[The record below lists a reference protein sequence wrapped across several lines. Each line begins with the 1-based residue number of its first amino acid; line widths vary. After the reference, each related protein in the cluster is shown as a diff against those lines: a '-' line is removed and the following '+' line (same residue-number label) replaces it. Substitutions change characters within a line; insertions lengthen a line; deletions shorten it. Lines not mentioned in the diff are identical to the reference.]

1 MTLMI
6 QPDKDWDTN
15 RLLAEV
21 LSRCAEDDPTVRV
34 QFLVEPRA
42 DSHVVQRLRVALSRS
57 RNRNLRRAKKVNHF
71 TLRHSIH
78 PYTDEDGKRHSCI
91 VMWIEK
97 DTHHRQRELLDDIM
111 QRDS

>member
-21 LSRCAEDDPTVRV
+21 LSHCANDQRV

-42 DSHVVQRLRVALSRS
+42 DTHVVQRLRVALSRS
-57 RNRNLRRAKKVNHF
+57 RNRNRRANKKVNHF

-78 PYTDEDGKRHSCI
+78 PYTSEGKRFSCI
-91 VMWIEK
+91 VMWVEK
-97 DTHHRQRELLDDIM
+97 DSHHRQRELLDDLM
-111 QRDS
+111 ERDS

>member
-6 QPDKDWDTN
+6 QPEPTWDTN
-15 RLLAEV
+15 RLLGEI
-21 LSRCAEDDPTVRV
+21 LTRCYDGKRV

-57 RNRNLRRAKKVNHF
+57 RNRNRRAKKKVAEF

-78 PYTDEDGKRHSCI
+78 PHTDEKGNRHSCI
-91 VMWIEK
+91 VMWIERQP
-97 DTHHRQRELLDDIM
+97 HHIQREMLDDLM
-111 QRDS
+111 ERDS

>member
-1 MTLMI
+1 MTIMI
-6 QPDKDWDTN
+6 SPEKDWDTN

-21 LSRCAEDDPTVRV
+21 LSRCKDNQRV

-57 RNRNLRRAKKVNHF
+57 RKRNKRGGRKVSEF

-78 PYTDEDGKRHSCI
+78 PHTADGKRHSCI
-91 VMWIEK
+91 VMWIERQS
-97 DTHHRQRELLDDIM
+97 HHKQRELLDDLM
-111 QRDS
+111 ERDS

>member
-21 LSRCAEDDPTVRV
+21 LSRCVDEQRV

-42 DSHVVQRLRVALSRS
+42 DSQVVQRLRVALSRS
-57 RNRNLRRAKKVNHF
+57 RNRQLKNNRKIAHF

-78 PYTDEDGKRHSCI
+78 PYTDETGKRHSCI
-91 VMWIEK
+91 VMWVER
-97 DTHHRQRELLDDIM
+97 DRHHIQREMLDDIM

>member
-6 QPDKDWDTN
+6 SPEPSWDTN

-21 LSRCAEDDPTVRV
+21 LSRCAKDERV

-57 RNRNLRRAKKVNHF
+57 RKRNKKAGRKVSEF

-78 PYTDEDGKRHSCI
+78 PHTGRDGKRHSCI
-91 VMWIEK
+91 VMWIERQS
-97 DTHHRQRELLDDIM
+97 HHVQRELLDDLM
-111 QRDS
+111 ERDS

>member
-6 QPDKDWDTN
+6 QPEKDWDTN

-21 LSRCAEDDPTVRV
+21 LSRCVDDQRV

-57 RNRNLRRAKKVNHF
+57 RKRNKRNNRKVAEF

-78 PYTDEDGKRHSCI
+78 PYTHEGKRHSCI
-91 VMWIEK
+91 VMWIERQQ
-97 DTHHRQRELLDDIM
+97 HHLQRELLDDLM
-111 QRDS
+111 ERDS

>member
-6 QPDKDWDTN
+6 QPDKSWDTN
-15 RLLAEV
+15 RLLAEI
-21 LSRCAEDDPTVRV
+21 LSRCANDQRV

-57 RNRNLRRAKKVNHF
+57 RNRNRKTNKPVFEF

-78 PYTDEDGKRHSCI
+78 PYTDADGKRHSCI
-91 VMWIEK
+91 VMWIERHP
-97 DTHHRQRELLDDIM
+97 HHIQREMLDDLM
-111 QRDS
+111 RRDS

>member
-6 QPDKDWDTN
+6 HPEPTWDTN
-15 RLLAEV
+15 RLLGEILIRAYN
-21 LSRCAEDDPTVRV
+21 DQRV

-57 RNRNLRRAKKVNHF
+57 RNRNRRANKKVSEF

-78 PYTDEDGKRHSCI
+78 PYTDEQGKRHSCI
-91 VMWIEK
+91 VMWIERQS
-97 DTHHRQRELLDDIM
+97 HHVQREMLDDLM
-111 QRDS
+111 ERDS